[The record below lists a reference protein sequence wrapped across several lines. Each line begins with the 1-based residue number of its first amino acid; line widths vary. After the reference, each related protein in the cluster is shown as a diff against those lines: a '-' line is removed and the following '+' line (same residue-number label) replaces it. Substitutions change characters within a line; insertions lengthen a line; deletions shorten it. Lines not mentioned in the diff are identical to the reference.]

1 MNRQDRSTTPA
12 KPQDRPPTS
21 AKPGE
26 DGITTKLG
34 REKPGEGLDTGVDTG
49 QIQPGQN
56 RDNRID

>member
-1 MNRQDRSTTPA
+1 MTREHHGVTPA
-12 KPQDRPPTS
+12 NDQTRPQTP

-26 DGITTKLG
+26 DGITPKLG

-56 RDNRID
+56 RANRID

>member
-1 MNRQDRSTTPA
+1 MDRDHTATPA
-12 KPQDRPPTS
+12 NQNTQPKTP

-26 DGITTKLG
+26 DGLTPKLG
-34 REKPGEGLDTGVDTG
+34 RETPGEGLDTGVDTG

>member
-1 MNRQDRSTTPA
+1 MNRDQPGVTPA
-12 KPQDRPPTS
+12 DHKIRPMTP

-26 DGITTKLG
+26 DGQTPNLG
-34 REKPGEGLDTGVDTG
+34 RETPGDGLDTGVDTG